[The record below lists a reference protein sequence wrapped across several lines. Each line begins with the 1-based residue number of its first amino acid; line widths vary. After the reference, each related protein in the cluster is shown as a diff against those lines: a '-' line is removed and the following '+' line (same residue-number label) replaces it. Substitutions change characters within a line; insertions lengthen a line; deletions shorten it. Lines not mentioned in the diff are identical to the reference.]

1 MQGNRVYIPVVRSS
15 EGHVA
20 LSLPKGPKFFPSA
33 WLRAPM
39 LACKGNFGFFTPFR
53 MTGVPFRM
61 TGVPFRVT
69 GVPFRNTGVP
79 FRNTGVPFWMTV
91 LAVQEYRGA
100 VQNVRVAVQ
109 SDSPGRS
116 AEQFV

>member
-20 LSLPKGPKFFPSA
+20 LSLPKGLKFFPSA

-53 MTGVPFRM
+53 MTGVPFRI
-61 TGVPFRVT
+61 TGVPFRI
-69 GVPFRNTGVP
+69 
-79 FRNTGVPFWMTV
+79 TV
-91 LAVQEYRGA
+91 LA

-116 AEQFV
+116 G